1 MKIGLRMLLGY
12 FLIVGLAA
20 WFVMY
25 VFVEQ
30 VKPGVRST
38 QEDTL
43 IDTANLLAVMVSEDV
58 KQGVANSALLKRIEN
73 FAQRPVSARI
83 SGVNKS
89 TLDYRIYITDE
100 RGIVIFDTE
109 GHSVG
114 QDYSRWNDV
123 YLTLRGRY
131 GARSTRSDPN
141 DELSTVMHVS
151 APIRD
156 DGKIIGV
163 LTVAKANSRAQPFIE
178 RSQQSILQYGAVLL
192 GMSLLIGVIFTLW
205 LVFSLRKLA
214 RYAIDVEAGR
224 KVALPK
230 LGNNEIGRLGRALDA
245 MRHKLEG
252 KEYVEELMHTLAHEL
267 KSPIAAI
274 QASAELLKEDVP
286 PQDRERFLSN
296 ILEQNTR
303 QRQLIDRLLA
313 LVRVEKQ
320 QRLAVTERIAVR
332 ELLGRVL
339 DDAHGKLDAAKL
351 RVALDIEDFDIN
363 GDPLMLRQAVG
374 NLLDN
379 AIDFSPP
386 GSTVQVSART
396 SGSSGTI
403 EIRDSGPGI
412 PAYAEGR
419 IFDRFYSL
427 PRADGAKSTGLGL
440 PFVREVCTLH
450 NGSVEVTNR
459 PEGGAA
465 AIVTLPRA

>member
-43 IDTANLLAVMVSEDV
+43 IDTANLLAVMVSEEV
-58 KQGVANSALLKRIEN
+58 KQGASNSALLKRMEN
-73 FAQRPVSARI
+73 FALGPVNARI
-83 SGVNKS
+83 SGVTKS
-89 TLDYRIYITDE
+89 TLDYRIYITDDK
-100 RGIVIFDTE
+100 GIVIFDTD
-109 GHSVG
+109 GKAVG

-123 YLTLRGRY
+123 YRTLRGRY
-131 GARSTRSDPN
+131 GARSTKSDPN
-141 DELSTVMHVS
+141 DESSTVMHVS
-151 APIRD
+151 APIK
-156 DGKIIGV
+156 DGSKIIGV
-163 LTVAKANSRAQPFIE
+163 LTVAKPNSRAQPFIE

-192 GMSLLIGVIFTLW
+192 GLSLLIGVVFTLW

-286 PQDRERFLSN
+286 AEERQRFLSN

-320 QRLAVTERIAVR
+320 QRLAVSERIAIR
-332 ELLGRVL
+332 ALLQRVV
-339 DDAHGKLDAAKL
+339 DDARARLASAN
-351 RVALDIEDFDIN
+351 VSVTLDIEDFDIT
-363 GDPLMLRQAVG
+363 GDPLMLRQAIG

-379 AIDFSPP
+379 AIDFSPS
-386 GSTVQVSART
+386 GSTVQVVARRT
-396 SGSSGTI
+396 SEGGTVDI
-403 EIRDSGPGI
+403 LDNGPGI

-419 IFDRFYSL
+419 IFERFYSL

-440 PFVREVCTLH
+440 PFVREVSTLH
-450 NGSVEVTNR
+450 NGSVEVANR
-459 PEGGAA
+459 PEGGARA
-465 AIVTLPRA
+465 TVTLPRA

>member
-1 MKIGLRMLLGY
+1 MKIGLRILLGY

-58 KQGVANSALLKRIEN
+58 KQGAANSALL
-73 FAQRPVSARI
+73 QRMRDFGQGRVCAPI
-83 SGVNKS
+83 SGVAKT
-89 TLDYRIYITDE
+89 TLDYRVYITDA
-100 RGIVIFDTE
+100 RGIVIFDSD
-109 GHSVG
+109 GLAVG
-114 QDYSRWNDV
+114 KDYSRWNDV

-131 GARSTRSDPN
+131 GARSTRSDPD
-141 DELSTVMHVS
+141 DESSTVMHVA

-156 DGKIIGV
+156 GDRIIGV
-163 LTVAKANSRAQPFIE
+163 LTVAKPNSRAQPFIE

-192 GMSLLIGVIFTLW
+192 GLSLLIGVLFTLW

-214 RYAIDVEAGR
+214 RYAADVEKGK

-274 QASAELLKEDVP
+274 QASAELLDEDMP
-286 PQDRERFLSN
+286 ARERHRFLAN
-296 ILEQNTR
+296 IREQNTR

-320 QRLAVTERIAVR
+320 QLLAVSERIEIR
-332 ELLGRVL
+332 TLLGRVL
-339 DDAHGKLDAAKL
+339 EDARPRLDAGGMK
-351 RVALDIEDFDIN
+351 VDLDIEDFQVD
-363 GDPLMLRQAVG
+363 GDPLMLRQALD

-379 AIDFSPP
+379 AIDFSPA
-386 GSTVQVSART
+386 GSTVRIASRVCG
-396 SGSSGTI
+396 SGGLI
-403 EIRDSGPGI
+403 EITDCGPGI
-412 PAYAEGR
+412 PEYAETR
-419 IFDRFYSL
+419 IFERFYSL

-450 NGSVEVTNR
+450 RGSVEVTNA
-459 PEGGAA
+459 PHGGARA
-465 AIVTLPRA
+465 AVVLPRA

>member
-1 MKIGLRMLLGY
+1 MKIGLRILLGY

-43 IDTANLLAVMVSEDV
+43 IDTANLLAIMVADDV
-58 KQGVANSALLKRIEN
+58 KHGADKSALLRRMSS
-73 FAQRPVSARI
+73 FAQGSVNAPI
-83 SGVNKS
+83 SGVTKS
-89 TLDYRIYITDE
+89 TLDYRVYITDA
-100 RGIVIFDTE
+100 RGIVIFDTD
-109 GHSVG
+109 GVAVG
-114 QDYSRWNDV
+114 KDYSRWNDV
-123 YLTLRGRY
+123 FLTLQGRY

-141 DELSTVMHVS
+141 DESSTVMHVA

-156 DGKIIGV
+156 NGKIIGV
-163 LTVAKANSRAQPFIE
+163 LTVAKPNSRAQPFIE
-178 RSQQSILQYGAVLL
+178 RSQERIMQYGGVLL
-192 GMSLLIGVIFTLW
+192 GLSLLIGVVFTLW
-205 LVFSLRKLA
+205 FVYSLRKLA
-214 RYAIDVEAGR
+214 RYAADVEAGK

-230 LGNNEIGRLGRALDA
+230 LGNNEIGKLGRALDA

-274 QASAELLKEDVP
+274 QASAELLDEDMP
-286 PQDRERFLSN
+286 PHERHRFLAN
-296 ILEQNTR
+296 IREQNTR

-332 ELLGRVL
+332 TLLGRVL
-339 DDAHGKLDAAKL
+339 EDARPKLDAGGVRAA
-351 RVALDIEDFDIN
+351 VDIEDFQVE
-363 GDPLMLRQAVG
+363 GDPLMLRQAID

-379 AIDFSPP
+379 AIDFSPA
-386 GSTVQVSART
+386 GSTVHISARA
-396 SGSSGTI
+396 SGANGLI
-403 EIRDSGPGI
+403 EIVDTGPGI
-412 PAYAEGR
+412 PEYAGSR
-419 IFDRFYSL
+419 IFERFYSL

-450 NGSVEVTNR
+450 RGSVEVANA
-459 PEGGAA
+459 PGGGARA
-465 AIVTLPRA
+465 AVVLPRA